1 MISQAETS
9 EDLYEWKAA
18 LENALAQ
25 APSAALALGQNGIF
39 QNDITESIEA
49 SHDQCMLLCHLFT
62 MIFII

>member
-18 LENALAQ
+18 LENAVAQ

-39 QNDITESIEA
+39 HNEITESIEA
-49 SHDQCMLLCHLFT
+49 SHDQCMLLSHLST
-62 MIFII
+62 MILII